1 MAPEEARQL
10 DWRGRVIFLLPM
22 AAVFLGVAVGL
33 ALWGGRAWL
42 GRKFVRDVE
51 WMRETCLRF
60 SPETVNARGYMVGY
74 YVGFLLLL
82 GVLLV
87 LLPKVVI
94 ALGFWALALYLP
106 KPLIEMAWRARIKK
120 IDGQISQCVA
130 SLSNSMRAGLTLVQ
144 GITRLS
150 EQAPEPIRVEFQIM
164 ANQYAYG
171 ADMETVLR
179 NMKTRLGLPNFN
191 LFASALL
198 LNREMGGDV
207 SDTLT
212 RISKSLDRLREMRR
226 TVEAHTSEGR
236 TNIKVLL
243 VAPVFMLLLIA
254 LVDGKDVMLLFTTT
268 PGVAILTIALTLAGL
283 GAYLANRITKSEV

>member
-1 MAPEEARQL
+1 LNDETGDEC
-10 DWRGRVIFLLPM
+10 VIFLLPM
-22 AAVFLGVAVGL
+22 AAVLLGVAVGL

-42 GRKFVRDVE
+42 GRKFARDVA

-60 SPETVNARGYMVGY
+60 SPETVNARAYMVIY
-74 YVGFLLLL
+74 YVGFALLL
-82 GVLLV
+82 GALLV
-87 LLPKVVI
+87 MLPNVVV
-94 ALGFWALALYLP
+94 AVGFWALALYLP
-106 KPLIEMAWRARIKK
+106 RPLIEMAWRARIKK
-120 IDGQISQCVA
+120 IDGQISQSVA

-179 NMKTRLGLPNFN
+179 NTKTRLGLPNFN